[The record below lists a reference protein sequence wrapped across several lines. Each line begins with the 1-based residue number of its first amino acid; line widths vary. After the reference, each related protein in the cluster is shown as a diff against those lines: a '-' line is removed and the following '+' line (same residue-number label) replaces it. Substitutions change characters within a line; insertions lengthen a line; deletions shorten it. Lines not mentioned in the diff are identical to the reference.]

1 MADRPYR
8 ESKIP
13 KRYTDEVSDSRP
25 NIKSKSARPDKDLYE
40 IKIKEVDRVANKVK
54 IHFTDY
60 IDKYDEWR
68 PYDGASLPI
77 VRLQRHFLQAIF
89 PSMIA

>member
-13 KRYTDEVSDSRP
+13 KRYSDEVSDSRP

-40 IKIKEVDRVANKVK
+40 IEIKEVDRVANKVK
-54 IHFTDY
+54 IHFTGY
-60 IDKYDEWR
+60 SDKYDR
-68 PYDGASLPI
+68 SGDLMKVPVCQSFDYNVISSK
-77 VRLQRHFLQAIF
+77 RYF
-89 PSMIA
+89 PQ